1 MGKGA
6 PPPERGRGPEG
17 VPGPDPGWA
26 GRDRRGVPGTL
37 TWGPGTHH
45 STAGHGITIFLAP
58 PNEFDPESALFEVC
72 LPVTGDVTGDDKVT
86 VKELPAC
93 IVAFAMVKGPYHK
106 IPAHYSEI
114 LAWLS
119 AQGMETVAPPRE
131 VYIKH
136 PDAQGRGDPSEFL
149 TEIQFPINE

>member
-1 MGKGA
+1 METLQQKRVAATKVISVRHTGA
-6 PPPERGRGPEG
+6 HGEIGEVYHALYTWAQERNI
-17 VPGPDPGWA
+17 
-26 GRDRRGVPGTL
+26 
-37 TWGPGTHH
+37 

-93 IVAFAMVKGPYHK
+93 IVAFATVKGPYHK